1 MHITRTTE
9 PVSGQIKR
17 ILLLN
22 KKALSLCWDHFYN
35 GKVQKQDCFVD
46 AH

>member
-22 KKALSLCWDHFYN
+22 KKALSLLGSFL
-35 GKVQKQDCFVD
+35 
-46 AH
+46 